1 MFKLFKRNVKQ
12 DMIVAPGSGQ
22 SMPITSVSDAMF
34 SQKIMGDG
42 YAVKPSTDDIV
53 SPVSGT
59 VVSVFPTK
67 HALSLKTDNGLEVL
81 LHLGVDTVDLKG
93 EPFDITVADG
103 QHVDA
108 GQSLGTMNRAK
119 IANAGL
125 DDVMMVVFT
134 NMNAIAKMPEI
145 ADGVVSAG
153 SEIGQVTLN

>member
-1 MFKLFKRNVKQ
+1 MFKLFKKNVKQ
-12 DMIVAPGSGQ
+12 DTVVAPGSGQ
-22 SMPITSVSDAMF
+22 LMPITSVSDAMF

-42 YAVKPSTDDIV
+42 YAVKPNTDDIV

-67 HALSLKTDNGLEVL
+67 HALSLKADNGLEIL

-93 EPFDITVADG
+93 EPFNITVTDG

-108 GQSLGTMNRAK
+108 GQSLGTMNRAM
-119 IANAGL
+119 IADAGL
-125 DDVMMVVFT
+125 DDVMIIVFT
-134 NMNAIAKMPEI
+134 NMDAIAKMPEFT
-145 ADGVVSAG
+145 DSTVSAG